1 MEAAG
6 PIEMRSLIFF
16 IPILSVAA
24 IGPADTSGVRPGP
37 IKVSASAETLTV
49 RWPDEASRM
58 WTAEFSLNSEKPLI
72 TQIGV
77 GTTEVVSNAYPQ
89 YWVTTGKR
97 RGRAGFDEFFDFPG
111 SHPEGTKRFE
121 GAFRPVTAKVRT
133 GASGTGSKC
142 CSQA

>member
-1 MEAAG
+1 
-6 PIEMRSLIFF
+6 MRSLIFF

-24 IGPADTSGVRPGP
+24 IVPADTSGVRPGP

-77 GTTEVVSNAYPQ
+77 GTTEVVRNAYPQ
-89 YWVTTGKR
+89 YWATTGKR

-111 SHPEGTKRFE
+111 SHPEDQ
-121 GAFRPVTAKVRT
+121 AVRRRVP
-133 GASGTGSKC
+133 ASHRQGPERRGRIGVLF
-142 CSQA
+142 QA